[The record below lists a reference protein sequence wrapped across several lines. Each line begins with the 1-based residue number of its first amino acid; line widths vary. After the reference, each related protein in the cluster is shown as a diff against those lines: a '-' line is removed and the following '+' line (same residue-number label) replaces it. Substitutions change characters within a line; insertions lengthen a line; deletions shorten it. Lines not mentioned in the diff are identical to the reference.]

1 MKNKTA
7 IWIVIL
13 ILLLIGVYLYFTRN
27 NDDENTIVANDVAC
41 ALDTKLCADGS
52 YVSRNGPSCLFDTCP
67 IPETVT
73 SPVVDDQ
80 TFYPADI
87 YK

>member
-27 NDDENTIVANDVAC
+27 NDDKDTIVANDVVC
-41 ALDTKLCADGS
+41 TLDTKLCTDGS
-52 YVSRNGPSCLFDTCP
+52 YVSRNGPNCLFDTCP
-67 IPETVT
+67 VPKTVT
-73 SPVVDDQ
+73 PPVVDDQ
-80 TFYPADI
+80 IFYPADI